1 MKALLGITPS
11 GVLSFVSGFFP
22 GSTSDREITMQSHF
36 LNILN
41 TGDAVMADKGFNVQ
55 DELASVG
62 ATLVIPSFLK
72 GKTQFSSGDCSKNKA
87 IASLRIHVERLMERI
102 KNWHIL
108 DRRMPITVAPYASD
122 ILTIIGALSNF
133 QPPLVS

>member
-1 MKALLGITPS
+1 
-11 GVLSFVSGFFP
+11 
-22 GSTSDREITMQSHF
+22 
-36 LNILN
+36 
-41 TGDAVMADKGFNVQ
+41 MADKGFNVQ

-133 QPPLVS
+133 QPSLVS